1 LYLSANPKNA
11 VLGHALICGVLVTGA
26 PGQTTPFQLGVTIF
40 SQAVRSDVAWTTGI
54 TYSAAGIASIAAS
67 SATIPTF
74 AKPRLSNF
82 PSHLAS
88 LPIPDPY
95 KDRVFLDLFQTLES
109 ERQKPV
115 FSR

>member
-1 LYLSANPKNA
+1 M
-11 VLGHALICGVLVTGA
+11 
-26 PGQTTPFQLGVTIF
+26 
-40 SQAVRSDVAWTTGI
+40 
-54 TYSAAGIASIAAS
+54 YSAAGIASIAAS

-109 ERQKPV
+109 ELERLVETGMSKV
-115 FSR
+115 EFEERSLLHGGVGGGGIS

>member
-1 LYLSANPKNA
+1 LYLSANPVVA
-11 VLGHALICGVLVTGA
+11 PGHALIGGQNVTGSA
-26 PGQTTPFQLGVTIF
+26 GHGSPFQLGVTIF
-40 SQAVRSDVAWTTGI
+40 SHAEYVPAAWTTGI

-88 LPIPDPY
+88 LPISDPY